1 MGKDPFGDPDG
12 ARTDITEVLGE
23 FISFSKSGQI
33 MKSLKSTDSRT
44 RVVVGAKGSG
54 KTMYLRRLQAYLKD
68 NESIYVQKNLLQ
80 NEGVYVREIEQ
91 ELPTTSLIVKFGQC
105 YSESDITEKWMYLW
119 KLAIFRS
126 LVSNLLT
133 NTKWNSGVTE
143 IEKTML
149 REYFNV
155 LYPKY
160 KVPMSIYD
168 ELRNILVSYDSR
180 KGFDMYI
187 ERREWDELA
196 YILGTILK
204 KMPPIYFFIDS
215 IDEEYAHAPMYW
227 LRCQKGLFYRVMRFV
242 RDANFGNK
250 LHVIISI
257 RDSVMASIC
266 ESEHQT
272 RYINEDHIHIL
283 HWDYTAIQSFWDYK
297 IKQLDDDY
305 FLKQGQGKDIQR
317 WLGISK
323 IYNIHRGIFEPIE
336 QYLIRHTR
344 LIPRDVVIMGNS
356 LAKVVSDVKKNTTYD
371 IESLIRKCVS
381 DCARTFG
388 RELLINCANQ
398 IVNNEMP
405 GSAARYEYSEVYT
418 SAKDYVESTAII
430 LRDILKNIKS
440 DRFTMNELEMIE
452 KKSKMKLGEN
462 NQMIDILWQNGVIG
476 YMEPNPNGDE
486 TEMFFNNEYPDFLL
500 PREKRTYFF
509 RSCMIDALG
518 LDIQNLH
525 QKPIIGC

>member
-12 ARTDITEVLGE
+12 ARTDIAEYINV
-23 FISFSKSGQI
+23 SKSGRI
-33 MKSLKSTDSRT
+33 MRSLKSTDSRT

-68 NESIYVQKNLLQ
+68 NESIFVQKNILPS
-80 NEGVYVREIEQ
+80 ERVYVREIEQ

-143 IEKTML
+143 IEKVML
-149 REYFNV
+149 RDYFDI
-155 LYPKY
+155 LYPEY

-168 ELRNILVSYDSR
+168 ELRNILVSYDTR

-196 YILGTILK
+196 YVLGTILRK
-204 KMPPIYFFIDS
+204 VPSVYFFIDS
-215 IDEEYAHAPMYW
+215 IDEEYSHAPMYW

-242 RDANFGNK
+242 RDVNFGNK

-283 HWDYTAIQSFWDYK
+283 HWDYAAIQSFWDYK
-297 IKQLDDDY
+297 VKQLDDDC
-305 FLKQGQGKDIQR
+305 FLKQGQEKDIQS
-317 WLGISK
+317 WLGISE

-356 LAKVVSDVKKNTTYD
+356 LAKVVSDVKGSSTYD

-388 RELLINCANQ
+388 RELLANCANQ
-398 IVNNEMP
+398 IINNEMP
-405 GSAARYEYSEVYT
+405 ESAARYEYSEVYT
-418 SAKDYVESTAII
+418 SANDYAESTATI
-430 LRDILKNIKS
+430 LREILKNIKS
-440 DRFTMNELEMIE
+440 DRFTMSELQMIE
-452 KKSKMKLGEN
+452 KESKTILGEN

-476 YMEPNPNGDE
+476 YMEANPNGDE
-486 TEMFFNNEYPDFLL
+486 IEMFFNNEYSDFLL
-500 PREKRTYFF
+500 PREKITYFF

-518 LDIQNLH
+518 LEIKNLH
-525 QKPIIGC
+525 SKPIIGC